1 MRLAAR
7 IGLGLV
13 AVLTAIAQVHAATAE
28 RASAGAA
35 GDGAPIEAITLTARS
50 GVSARIHSFA
60 ATDGAAPIAASPTL
74 QAASGAPVAS
84 EFDWRQTGPQ
94 TSDGIT
100 TDPCEF

>member
-35 GDGAPIEAITLTARS
+35 GDARS